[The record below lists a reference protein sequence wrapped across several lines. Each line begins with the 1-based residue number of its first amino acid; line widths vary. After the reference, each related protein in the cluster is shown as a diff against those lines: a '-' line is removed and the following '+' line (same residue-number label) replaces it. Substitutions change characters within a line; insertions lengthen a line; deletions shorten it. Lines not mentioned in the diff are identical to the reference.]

1 MALNST
7 DKAQTFKMQVIDK
20 IQSLLHE
27 FAAGDLNREQFNA
40 LYERY
45 SGQLALA
52 QQVLESGNADLMG
65 QNADKSTTI
74 ALRQEHMGKAI
85 GMTIYQN
92 RTGVSI
98 ETLGDFEA
106 SPFVIA
112 PVLNDF
118 TRLMEA
124 GKPIEQRV
132 EMLAEKSWLLFT
144 GGAYTTVVTLFHNE
158 PSPLQMREIER
169 LHRDFETANKQHLQT
184 GALDS
189 KKLAYPFMVFV
200 QKKLK
205 RA

>member
-1 MALNST
+1 MALNSM
-7 DKAQTFKMQVIDK
+7 DKAQSFKMQVIDK

-52 QQVLESGNADLMG
+52 QQVLESGNADMLG
-65 QNADKSTTI
+65 QNKDKNTTI
-74 ALRQEHMGKAI
+74 ALRQEHMGKAL
-85 GMTIYQN
+85 GMSIYQN

-98 ETLGDFEA
+98 ETLGEIEV
-106 SPFVIA
+106 SPFVIS

-118 TRLMEA
+118 SRLMEA

-144 GGAYTTVVTLFHNE
+144 GGSYSTVVTLFRNE

-169 LHRDFETANKQHLQT
+169 LHHDFEVANKQYLEK
-184 GALDS
+184 GNLDS
-189 KKLAYPFMVFV
+189 KKLAYPFMVFI
-200 QKKLK
+200 QQKLK
-205 RA
+205 GT